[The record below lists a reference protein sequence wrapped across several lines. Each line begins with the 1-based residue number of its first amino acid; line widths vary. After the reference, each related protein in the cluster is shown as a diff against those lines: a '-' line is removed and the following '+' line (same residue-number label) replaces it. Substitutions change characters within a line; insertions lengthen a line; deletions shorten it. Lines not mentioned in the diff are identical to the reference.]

1 MNPDGKI
8 YIGVDIGGTFTD
20 VVAYDEA
27 SGEWRIGKVLT
38 SPESPEKGVIDA
50 IGRVIDP
57 SERARTALVA
67 HATTLGINAVI
78 QRTGARTGLLV
89 TQGFTDLLYMGT
101 GQRYDIYELFPTY
114 AVPLVAHEDIYP
126 VAERLTPA
134 GEVLLPVAA
143 ADVAQAIDKLLQA
156 GVQSIAVCLLHSY
169 ANSAHEQQVER
180 AVNERAPDI
189 PVSISSAVS
198 PEIREYSRLC
208 TTVANAYIR
217 PLIGRYLSALQSLL
231 RAEGHH
237 GQLVTML
244 SDAGMV
250 APQAASRNPVRILE
264 SGSAAGS
271 VLAEAAARNLS
282 MPDLLLFDMGGTTA
296 KISTVLDGVTRRSTE
311 FEVARVHRFKAG
323 SGIPLRTP
331 VVDLIEIGAG
341 GGSIARIDDRGLI
354 AVGPESSGAEP
365 GPACYGQ
372 GGGQATVTDADV
384 VLGYVD
390 PARFLGGEMPLDVEA
405 ARGALA
411 RLGEPLQL
419 NAEDTA
425 KFVHSA
431 VNASMAG
438 AARVYLAER
447 GLEAAALSMLAIG
460 GAGPVHAI
468 DLAREVG
475 VAQIVVPRDPS
486 TGSAIGLVT
495 APLAF
500 EVSRSAPR
508 PVSSLTWQ
516 LIGDVV
522 ADLREQARGE
532 LMRAGAQAA
541 EVVETVAADMHL
553 EGQSHEIAVT
563 IEHLD
568 SGDAPDALNEAFGRS
583 YFAAFG
589 RAPLDRPVYVKTWR
603 LRASAPAP
611 GPSRRDS
618 RDNHASSRAGIE
630 PSAARYRAV
639 YFSEAGRYVR
649 TLILDRDALEAG
661 EEFIGPVVIEERL
674 SSTVAGPRCRVKVL
688 DDLSLLIDIK

>member
-1 MNPDGKI
+1 MSPEGKI
-8 YIGVDIGGTFTD
+8 YIGVDIGGTFTN

-38 SPESPEKGVIDA
+38 SSDSPEKAVMAA
-50 IGRVIDP
+50 IERVIDP

-101 GQRYDIYELFPTY
+101 GQRYDIYELFPAY

-126 VAERLTPA
+126 LAERLTPA

-143 ADVAQAIDKLLQA
+143 EDISRAIDTLLNA

-169 ANSAHEQQVER
+169 ANSEHEQQVER

-198 PEIREYSRLC
+198 PEIREYPRLC

-217 PLIGRYLSALQSLL
+217 PLIGRYLSVLQRLL
-231 RAEGHH
+231 RAEGYH
-237 GQLVTML
+237 GHLITML

-250 APQAASRNPVRILE
+250 APEAASRNPVRILE
-264 SGSAAGS
+264 SGPAAGS

-282 MPDLLLFDMGGTTA
+282 LSNLVLFDMGGTTA
-296 KISTVLDGVTRRSTE
+296 KISTVLDGVTRRSVE

-341 GGSIARIDDRGLI
+341 GGSVARIDDRGLI

-372 GGGQATVTDADV
+372 GGTQATVTDADV
-384 VLGYVD
+384 ILGYVD
-390 PARFLGGEMPLDVEA
+390 PARFLGGEMHLDVEA
-405 ARGALA
+405 AMDALA
-411 RLGEPLQL
+411 RLGQPLQL
-419 NAEDTA
+419 DAEGTA

-447 GLEAAALSMLAIG
+447 GLEAATLSMLAIG
-460 GAGPVHAI
+460 GAGPVHAV
-468 DLAREVG
+468 DLAREIG
-475 VAQIVVPRDPS
+475 VAQVVVPRDPS

-508 PVSSLTWQ
+508 PASSLTWQ
-516 LIGDVV
+516 LIGSVV
-522 ADLREQARGE
+522 QDLREQAREE
-532 LMRAGAQAA
+532 LVRAGAEAA
-541 EVVETVAADMHL
+541 DVVEIVAADMHL
-553 EGQSHEIAVT
+553 EGQSHEIAVV
-563 IEHLD
+563 IEHLE
-568 SGDAPDALNEAFGRS
+568 SGAAPDVLHEAFRRS

-589 RAPLDRPVYVKTWR
+589 RVPLDRPVHVKTWR

-611 GPSRRDS
+611 GPSRRDT
-618 RDNHASSRAGIE
+618 RASSQAGIQ
-630 PSAARYRAV
+630 PSQARYRPV

-649 TLILDRDALEAG
+649 TLILDRDELRAG
-661 EEFIGPVVIEERL
+661 DEFVGPIVIEERL
-674 SSTVAGPRCRVKVL
+674 SSTVAGPRCQVKVL